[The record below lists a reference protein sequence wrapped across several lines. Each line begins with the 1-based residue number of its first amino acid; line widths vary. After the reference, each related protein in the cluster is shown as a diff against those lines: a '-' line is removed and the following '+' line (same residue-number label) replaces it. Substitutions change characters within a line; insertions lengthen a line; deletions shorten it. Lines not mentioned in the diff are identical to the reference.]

1 MGIKD
6 KTIELIERQL
16 TKKASVL
23 ETRTWQGG
31 TFYEVDLHLPEADLG
46 SINGVAHLKCRVAP
60 LTFRD
65 YTIAQWD
72 EETKTCTLF
81 VDAAHDGVGSAWVKL
96 LNQHDEINY
105 LKIEKH
111 RYPLKEKGRYLF
123 LGDQSTVGHFL
134 ALRQL
139 IGKNAVVNGSLVI
152 PDPAHRNELAA
163 YYPNFGLEPVAL
175 EGTPSATLKGW
186 LSGRPWLSYDFIFL
200 AGNAGMVV
208 EIRHYLRNCGV
219 SGGTIK
225 AQGFW
230 R

>member
-6 KTIELIERQL
+6 KTIKLIERQL

-46 SINGVAHLKCRVAP
+46 IINGVAHLKCRVAP

-81 VDAAHDGVGSAWVKL
+81 VDAAHDGAGSAWVKL
-96 LNQHDEINY
+96 LNQHDEITY

-111 RYPLKEKGRYLF
+111 RYPLKEAGNYLF

-139 IGKNAVVNGSLVI
+139 IGKNASVNGSLVI
-152 PDPAHRNELAA
+152 PDPAHRRELTT
-163 YYPNFGLEPVAL
+163 YYPHLGLEPVGL
-175 EGTPSATLKGW
+175 SKTSSAMLKGW
-186 LSGRPWLSYDFIFL
+186 LSGRSLLIYDFVFL
-200 AGNAGMVV
+200 AGSTEMVV
-208 EIRHYLRNCGV
+208 DIRDYLRSCGV
-219 SGGTIK
+219 AGSIIK
-225 AQGFW
+225 AHGFW
-230 R
+230 H

>member
-6 KTIELIERQL
+6 KTIKLIERQL
-16 TKKASVL
+16 TKKAQVL
-23 ETRTWQGG
+23 EARPWQGG
-31 TFYEVDLHLPEADLG
+31 TFYEVDVCVPEADLCG
-46 SINGVAHLKCRVAP
+46 LNGVAHLKCRVAP

-81 VDAAHDGVGSAWVKL
+81 VDAAHDGVGSAWLKL
-96 LNQHDEINY
+96 LNQHDEVTY

-111 RYPLKEKGRYLF
+111 RYPLKEKGSYLF

-139 IGKNAVVNGSLVI
+139 IGKDASVDGSLVI
-152 PDPAHRNELAA
+152 PDPAHRRELTT
-163 YYPNFGLEPVAL
+163 YYPHLGLEPVGL
-175 EGTPSATLKGW
+175 SKTSSATLKGW
-186 LSGRPWLSYDFIFL
+186 LSGRSLFSHDFVFL
-200 AGNAGMVV
+200 AGSTEMVID
-208 EIRHYLRNCGV
+208 IRHFLRSRGV
-219 SGGTIK
+219 SDTTIK